1 MRTRSGRLRTTLI
14 GNPEIRFQPN
24 ESVQKT
30 IYNTIRYST
39 DPESKAMYQAAL
51 GKKINKMMLACAKSC
66 IQKLFYNI
74 EFRREKYL
82 FFK

>member
-1 MRTRSGRLRTTLI
+1 
-14 GNPEIRFQPN
+14 
-24 ESVQKT
+24 
-30 IYNTIRYST
+30 
-39 DPESKAMYQAAL
+39 MYQAAL